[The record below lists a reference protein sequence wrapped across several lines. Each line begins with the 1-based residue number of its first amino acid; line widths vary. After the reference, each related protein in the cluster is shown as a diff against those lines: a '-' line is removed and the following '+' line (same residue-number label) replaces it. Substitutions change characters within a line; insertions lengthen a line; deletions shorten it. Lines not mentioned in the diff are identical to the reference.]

1 MLNERMHVVCY
12 TLVRQYCL
20 KKKSEAPENAEVSPA
35 QTIKQKSACC

>member
-20 KKKSEAPENAEVSPA
+20 KKKNL
-35 QTIKQKSACC
+35 KLLKMQKFLLLKL